1 MNLIEP
7 FEHQG
12 MVSKDAFSSL
22 TLTFLVSSCTA
33 AWYLYYLCKK
43 VDSLEQKLAKVD
55 TDVYVVQEE
64 QIVQT
69 NTLEDY
75 DQRIR
80 QKQDYDEGDDLEE
93 GKYQAWQGLFQKDDI
108 RLKVYIWREKCSTK
122 NKNQEWI
129 SWNQMEETDEKEDPS
144 VVVRDFYLGNSN
156 PEFKWLLESDS
167 KDLYRLVVKD
177 TMINGWDSLIKIEI
191 TLSCTQKEH
200 LAEFIGAKEYQY
212 DKTTNSVLQKCIQ
225 DKLIEWQKILIDT

>member
-12 MVSKDAFSSL
+12 MISKDAFSSL
-22 TLTFLVSSCTA
+22 ALTFLFSSCTA
-33 AWYLYYLCKK
+33 GWYLYYLCKK

-55 TDVYVVQEE
+55 TDVYVLQEE

-80 QKQDYDEGDDLEE
+80 QKQDYDEGEDLEE

-108 RLKVYIWREKCSTK
+108 RFKIYIWREKLSTK

-129 SWNQMEETDEKEDPS
+129 AWNKKEENDEKDDSS
-144 VVVRDFYLGNSN
+144 VIVRDFYLGNSN

-177 TMINGWDSLIKIEI
+177 TMINGWDSVIKIEI

-212 DKTTNSVLQKCIQ
+212 DKTTNSLLQKCIQ
-225 DKLIEWQKILIDT
+225 DKSIEWQKILMDT